1 METHTP
7 KIENGLTPT
16 RENYLRTLFQLSK
29 TGEGV
34 RLTDLARAEG
44 VRLPTARH
52 AVNCLRDLGLA
63 SQENYGRILLTNNG
77 QTLGREICD
86 RFDLTRKFLVEV
98 LGVEGEAAER
108 EASEMEHHLSEITL
122 ERISLFVNHV
132 TNCQGGSEK
141 GPDCIL
147 NLREEIKRMKQAN
160 GKANGGA

>member
-7 KIENGLTPT
+7 KNESGLTPT
-16 RENYLRTLFQLSK
+16 RENYLRTLFQLSRA
-29 TGEGV
+29 GEGV

-63 SQENYGRILLTNNG
+63 SQENYGRIQLTNQG
-77 QTLGREICD
+77 QSLGREICD

-98 LGVEGEAAER
+98 LGVEGEAAEK
-108 EASEMEHHLSEITL
+108 EAGVMEHHLSETTL
-122 ERISLFVNHV
+122 ERISLFVTHV
-132 TNCQGGSEK
+132 TNCQSGTHM

-147 NLREEIKRMKQAN
+147 HLREEIKQMKQAN
-160 GKANGGA
+160 GKTA